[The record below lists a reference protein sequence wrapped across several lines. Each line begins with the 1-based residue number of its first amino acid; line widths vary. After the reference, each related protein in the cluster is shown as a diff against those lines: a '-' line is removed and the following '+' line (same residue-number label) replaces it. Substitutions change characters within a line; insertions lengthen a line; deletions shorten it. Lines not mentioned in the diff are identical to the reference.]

1 MNGRTLLLKTAAVF
15 LGGAALLAAGTPL
28 GLYWLGL
35 SNIEGRP
42 KPPTR
47 ANSIPA
53 EVALLREEFGSDA
66 PVEVRVL
73 NPWIYAAS
81 LMAVNPNNLRLDNG
95 AHAVW
100 LIASNYNER
109 NLKVRKMS
117 YWHLSGAALMIWVSR
132 NWTNDQIVT
141 AAANI
146 VRSRYPKYDSSSL
159 VEIPSIAGLP
169 PNLSTLLGYR
179 WKCCGMVDVGEEFY
193 PTDVVGGPERQFVVA
208 GLSKESALIAYEWG
222 NGWER
227 GFEAAAYVYGNPR
240 WHLIARWNLGAR
252 PNSLAQLI
260 AETNESAPG
269 TNQGHYFDKEPDL
282 HKPELISEK

>member
-42 KPPTR
+42 KAPTR

-53 EVALLREEFGSDA
+53 DIALLREEFGSDA

-95 AHAVW
+95 AQAVW

-141 AAANI
+141 AAASI
-146 VRSRYPKYDSSSL
+146 VRSRYPKYDSSS
-159 VEIPSIAGLP
+159 
-169 PNLSTLLGYR
+169 
-179 WKCCGMVDVGEEFY
+179 
-193 PTDVVGGPERQFVVA
+193 
-208 GLSKESALIAYEWG
+208 
-222 NGWER
+222 
-227 GFEAAAYVYGNPR
+227 
-240 WHLIARWNLGAR
+240 
-252 PNSLAQLI
+252 
-260 AETNESAPG
+260 
-269 TNQGHYFDKEPDL
+269 
-282 HKPELISEK
+282 